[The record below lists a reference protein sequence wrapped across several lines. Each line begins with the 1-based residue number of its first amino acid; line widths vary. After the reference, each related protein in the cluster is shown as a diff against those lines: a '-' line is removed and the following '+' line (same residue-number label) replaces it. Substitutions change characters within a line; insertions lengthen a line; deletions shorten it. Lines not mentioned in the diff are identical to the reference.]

1 MDIFSD
7 HKKLFSVAGLLFLAL
22 TLFVAIFPALNNQ
35 ESYEPLPG
43 FKPLTELEQR
53 GKMVYISNGC
63 VGCHTQQV
71 RNVDMDK
78 TWGSRPNVA
87 ADYAGITRTN
97 FWVNTA
103 TLMGTER
110 TGPDLTNIG
119 KRQPSEDWHLVH
131 LYQPRAVIEQSIMAP
146 YPWLF
151 ELKDSTQIKE
161 EDKIVN
167 VPKKYLNDQNL
178 KVVATDDALALV
190 AYLKSLKQVDLPD
203 GTPAPE
209 FLYKREQKKK
219 EAALTGGSSALDGK
233 ELYTNYCA
241 SCHQPSGK
249 GLSGAFP
256 ALAGSAIVNDD
267 DPTAMANIIMYGYN
281 AREEYGEMPAVGKN
295 SELTAEEILAI
306 MNHERSSW
314 GNTGK
319 EVTLDELKPILEGLK
334 FQATEE

>member
-1 MDIFSD
+1 MNIFSD
-7 HKKLFSVAGLLFLAL
+7 HKRLYTISGIMFLAL

-35 ESYEPLPG
+35 ETYQPLPG
-43 FKPLTELEQR
+43 FVPLTEMEQR
-53 GKMVYISNGC
+53 GKMVYIDNGC
-63 VGCHTQQV
+63 VACHTQQV

-78 TWGSRPNVA
+78 KWGSRPNVA
-87 ADYAGITRTN
+87 ADYAGIKRTN

-131 LYQPRAVIEQSIMAP
+131 LYQPRAVVEQSIMAP

-151 ELKDSTQIKE
+151 ELKDSTAIKKD
-161 EDKIVN
+161 DKIVN
-167 VPKKYLNDQNL
+167 VPKKFLKDKNL

-209 FLYKREQKKK
+209 FLYKREQKKND
-219 EAALTGGSSALDGK
+219 AALNGGSASLDGA

-241 SCHQPSGK
+241 SCHQPTGL

-256 ALAGSAIVNDD
+256 PLAGSKIVNDI

-281 AREEYGEMPAVGKN
+281 AREEYGEMPAVGTN
-295 SELTAEEILAI
+295 SELSPEEILAI

-314 GNTGK
+314 GNKGK
-319 EVTLDELKPILEGLK
+319 EITLEELKSILVALK
-334 FQATEE
+334 LQAPQ